1 MGKMSVTEPTLDLSP
16 GMKIRL
22 QELQNLDS
30 RAAWTTLTQDEK
42 TNLVKA
48 LEKHRERKAT
58 GLRSRGLAE
67 MADVRHT
74 IKRLENEVHKL
85 PLLLMPHVLF
95 KYLMT
100 L

>member
-1 MGKMSVTEPTLDLSP
+1 
-16 GMKIRL
+16 MKIRL

-42 TNLVKA
+42 TDLVKA

-58 GLRSRGLAE
+58 GLHSRGLAK

-74 IKRLENEVHKL
+74 IERLENEVQKL
-85 PLLLMPHVLF
+85 LF
-95 KYLMT
+95 LIHCSST
-100 L
+100 